1 MILRPPRSTRTDTLF
16 PYTTLFRS
24 EVANFADL
32 AAAGVNRVSIGV
44 QSFDAQV
51 LEFLGRAHSEEEARR
66 AIAAAQSCF
75 DRVSFDLIYARPGQ
89 SLAAWESELAGALAF
104 GTGHLS
110 LYQLT
115 IEPGTRF
122 ATLAAKGEIGRAHV

>member
-1 MILRPPRSTRTDTLF
+1 MCYWRLYMIWFFFLIIRRQPRSTRTDNLF
-16 PYTTLFRS
+16 PYTTLFR
-24 EVANFADL
+24 A
-32 AAAGVNRVSIGV
+32 
-44 QSFDAQV
+44 FDPQV
-51 LEFLGRAHSEEEARR
+51 LEFLGRAHSGDEARA
-66 AIAAAQSCF
+66 AIAAAQEHF
-75 DRVSFDLIYARPGQ
+75 ARVSFDLIYARPGQ
-89 SLAAWESELAGALAF
+89 SLAAWEAELGAALAF

>member
-1 MILRPPRSTRTDTLF
+1 MNGCVMFCFFKQKTAYELRISVWSSDVC
-16 PYTTLFRS
+16 S
-24 EVANFADL
+24 SDL
-32 AAAGVNRVSIGV
+32 CA
-44 QSFDAQV
+44 
-51 LEFLGRAHSEEEARR
+51 
-66 AIAAAQSCF
+66 
-75 DRVSFDLIYARPGQ
+75 RVSFDLIYARPGQ

-122 ATLAAKGEIGRAHV
+122 ATLAAKGDLIIPDGDAAADTVGRKNVVTGKSGSVRVNPGGARNI